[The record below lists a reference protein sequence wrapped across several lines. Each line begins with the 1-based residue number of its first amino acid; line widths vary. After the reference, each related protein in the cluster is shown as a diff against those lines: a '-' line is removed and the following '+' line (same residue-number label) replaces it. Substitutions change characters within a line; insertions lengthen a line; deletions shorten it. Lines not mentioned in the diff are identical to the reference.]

1 MTVLTKG
8 APTTISPR
16 AGNLL
21 ARVAET
27 PDLEAAL
34 WKVLSDYIQLKI
46 QSLQNEIQQFE
57 AKWDMSFAEFSEK
70 FADNALPV
78 DSYAYDVESDFWAW
92 EQAETLLQHYK
103 SLQP

>member
-1 MTVLTKG
+1 MTVLTKET
-8 APTTISPR
+8 PTTISPR

-27 PDLEAAL
+27 PDLDTAL
-34 WKVLSDYIQLKI
+34 WKVLSDYIHLKI
-46 QSLQNEIQQFE
+46 QSLQNEVRQFE
-57 AKWDMSFAEFSEK
+57 TKWAMSFDEFSEK
-70 FADNALPV
+70 FGSNALPV